1 MDDGWARERREFIR
15 NHHPD
20 RGGDGT
26 EFIAGLARYERMGP
40 PERARSHDDRRVRVV
55 VVPRRSLWSRLMH
68 AWHDCRHPH
77 RPRVH

>member
-26 EFIAGLARYERMGP
+26 EFIAGLDRYDRMGP
-40 PERARSHDDRRVRVV
+40 LERAQARDDRGVRVV
-55 VVPRRSLWSRLMH
+55 VVARRSLWSRLRH
-68 AWHDCRHPH
+68 AWRGWRCPA